1 MCVCVWG
8 GGGGNAHFIL
18 QKWERGMY
26 SAGKESGERGIFSA
40 GKANRKDGCFLL
52 EKIADERRIFC

>member
-1 MCVCVWG
+1 MSACVCVCVCVG

-26 SAGKESGERGIFSA
+26 SAGKESGRERHIFCWKSEQERRVFFA
-40 GKANRKDGCFLL
+40 GKNSG
-52 EKIADERRIFC
+52 